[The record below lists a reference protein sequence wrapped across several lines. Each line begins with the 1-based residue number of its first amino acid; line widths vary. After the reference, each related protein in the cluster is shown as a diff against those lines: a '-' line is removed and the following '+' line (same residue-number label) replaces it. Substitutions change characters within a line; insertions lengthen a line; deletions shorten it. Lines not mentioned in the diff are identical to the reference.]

1 MFGLTICIGFL
12 IIIVAGADYPCGKP
26 KIQHQATIRGG
37 TSTKHGQWPW
47 HAAIY
52 HKDGRS
58 LTYACGGTL
67 LSKEF
72 VITAAHCLFN
82 ENTFQLLNRKRISVR
97 LGIHNLEEM
106 NSVTTKEFPVHEMY
120 MFSNFSRDNLRN
132 DIAVLEL
139 GEVVR
144 FNDYILP
151 ACLNVDPVMSSW
163 NGTAIGWGMIEN
175 DELSPELRQAEL
187 PMIDPVNCLISD
199 RDYFGHTIDHG
210 MFCAGHQNG
219 TTVCNG
225 DSGGGLFVKR
235 EDRWYLSGIVSFI
248 KKRPDHTNFCS
259 TDSYAGFTDV
269 SKYISW
275 IKNETNIQVQAK
287 STSSCGRRKLTDLEA
302 SWPWRAA
309 IYSREPSSDTF
320 RCSGTIVSK
329 KIIVTAAQC
338 TAYTDSI
345 NGSRMLTVKVG
356 IPYALIGGQEFIQ
369 AHEVL
374 RIFVPNKTTTNGLR
388 QDIALLQLQSKI
400 IYSDY
405 IQPICLWRVS
415 VPFSST
421 FDRLG
426 HLPSWNLDKNH
437 IPISFN
443 EVHFQTLSHNYCYAH
458 EYIRKTGLVDEQS
471 FCAEIV
477 FGKTGIG
484 NSGAGLYYLDPD
496 TNQWMLRGILS
507 AGSLDPESFKLDNS
521 IPLVFTDAAFYLTAD
536 QKNGATFKFEKIE
549 TYESKIKTKT

>member
-1 MFGLTICIGFL
+1 
-12 IIIVAGADYPCGKP
+12 
-26 KIQHQATIRGG
+26 
-37 TSTKHGQWPW
+37 
-47 HAAIY
+47 
-52 HKDGRS
+52 
-58 LTYACGGTL
+58 
-67 LSKEF
+67 
-72 VITAAHCLFN
+72 
-82 ENTFQLLNRKRISVR
+82 
-97 LGIHNLEEM
+97 
-106 NSVTTKEFPVHEMY
+106 

-287 STSSCGRRKLTDLEA
+287 SKLVTSNRGGSNRKIMVPSGVPQGSHLGPLLFNFFVNDLCEL
-302 SWPWRAA
+302 
-309 IYSREPSSDTF
+309 I
-320 RCSGTIVSK
+320 
-329 KIIVTAAQC
+329 
-338 TAYTDSI
+338 DS
-345 NGSRMLTVKVG
+345 
-356 IPYALIGGQEFIQ
+356 
-369 AHEVL
+369 
-374 RIFVPNKTTTNGLR
+374 
-388 QDIALLQLQSKI
+388 
-400 IYSDY
+400 
-405 IQPICLWRVS
+405 
-415 VPFSST
+415 
-421 FDRLG
+421 
-426 HLPSWNLDKNH
+426 
-437 IPISFN
+437 
-443 EVHFQTLSHNYCYAH
+443 
-458 EYIRKTGLVDEQS
+458 
-471 FCAEIV
+471 EIV
-477 FGKTGIG
+477 FYADI
-484 NSGAGLYYLDPD
+484 LD
-496 TNQWMLRGILS
+496 M
-507 AGSLDPESFKLDNS
+507 
-521 IPLVFTDAAFYLTAD
+521 
-536 QKNGATFKFEKIE
+536 
-549 TYESKIKTKT
+549 